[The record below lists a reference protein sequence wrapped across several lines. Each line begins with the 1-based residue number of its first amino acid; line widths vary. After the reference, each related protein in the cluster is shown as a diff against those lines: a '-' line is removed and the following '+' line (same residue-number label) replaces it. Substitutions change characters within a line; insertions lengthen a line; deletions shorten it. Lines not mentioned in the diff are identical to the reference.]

1 MSTIPAFVNASSL
14 PDIVTHLKTAFDA
27 DTTVTD
33 KTLDAFIAFAKNY
46 MEQNRVIE
54 LFYPDGSGNIGLC
67 LSNNVRITTTTDATS
82 GTMQP
87 SEAVS
92 ISIARSQPGQNG
104 VSATS
109 VNAIF

>member
-1 MSTIPAFVNASSL
+1 MSTIPAFVNSASV

-27 DTTVTD
+27 DTTIPA
-33 KTLDAFIAFAKNY
+33 KTLDAFIAFAKSY
-46 MEQNRVIE
+46 MDQHRVIE
-54 LFYPDGSGNIGLC
+54 LFYPDGTGNIGMC
-67 LSNNVRITTTTDATS
+67 LSNNVRVTTTTDTIS

-92 ISIARSQPGQNG
+92 ISVARSQPGQNG